1 VLSLWKRLRQYP
13 ALLLLVVVYA
23 VSCVVVTANII
34 RGRGG
39 AAAESQKT
47 VLRFAHWQLEP
58 GIRGALDDLIADY
71 TKIHPEVEVRQ
82 ILIPEEGYFQWVNT
96 QLIGRTAPDM
106 IEIGCGG
113 AVGWA
118 LWPKFYAR
126 YFLPLDRYV
135 DEPNPYNKGNK
146 LEGVPWRETYF
157 DEMEGG
163 YAEELQSYYKVP
175 ISTCTVRL
183 FYNKDLVKKVSGSNA
198 FPETFE
204 GLTDLCDR
212 LKAWGKEN
220 NVKMEPIAGSWYNF
234 RKFFDA
240 YNTALTANYLDRLD
254 TDYNGTVSRIES
266 GAPMYSGQVKLTE
279 RPLEGNFELIQ
290 DLTKYFPPG
299 WTSLDRDEAVFL
311 FVQGQSAMI
320 TTGTWDYEGL
330 KEQAAFT
337 LGVADIPLPSHSN
350 PKYGSL
356 IAGPTTEAGLKGGF
370 PMGITKDSPNVA
382 AALDFL
388 RYATSVKPNE
398 KLNQSMS
405 WLPVILGAQ
414 PREDLRPFLPQIEG
428 YAPCIVYDPPG
439 AELAFEQTLKD
450 LLGGKIDYPAFV
462 QKMTEAYTTR
472 LPGRDGGVANELR
485 NSQQTLDQEMRFA
498 ALRRAA
504 LTDATGASAAIT
516 GDSET
521 QYKRI
526 MEAYVVQLGI
536 RYNDIDDWMENVALK
551 QAAAR

>member
-1 VLSLWKRLRQYP
+1 VRALWNKLRRYP
-13 ALLLLVVVYA
+13 ALLLLMVVYLL
-23 VSCVVVTANII
+23 SCVVVTGNII

-39 AAAESQKT
+39 AGGQTRKT

-58 GIRGALDDLIADY
+58 GIRSAIDDLIADY
-71 TKIHPEVEVRQ
+71 TALHPDVEVRQ

-135 DEPNPYNKGNK
+135 DEPNPYNEGTA
-146 LEGVPWRETYF
+146 LEGVPWRQTYF

-163 YAEELQSYYKVP
+163 YAEELQSYFRVP

-183 FYNKDLVKKVSGSNA
+183 FYNKDLVEEVSGGP

-204 GLTDLCDR
+204 GLIALCDQ
-212 LKAWGKEN
+212 LDAWGKERG
-220 NVKMEPIAGSWYNF
+220 VTMEPIAGSWYNF

-266 GAPMYSGQVKLTE
+266 GAAIYSGAVKMTE
-279 RPLEGNFELIQ
+279 PPLAGNFALIEE
-290 DLTKYFPPG
+290 LTKYFPPG

-311 FVQGQSAMI
+311 FMQGQSAMI
-320 TTGTWDYEGL
+320 TTGTWDYEGM
-330 KEQAAFT
+330 KQQAGFNLA
-337 LGVADIPLPSHSN
+337 VAHIPLPSPAH
-350 PKYGSL
+350 PQYGSL
-356 IAGPTTEAGLKGGF
+356 VAGPTTEAGLRGGF
-370 PMGITKDSPNVA
+370 PMGITKGSPNVE

-388 RYATSVKPNE
+388 RFAASLEPNE

-405 WLPVILGAQ
+405 WLPVIVGAE
-414 PREDLRPFLPQIEG
+414 PREDLRPFLPRIEG
-428 YAPCIVYDPPG
+428 YSPCIIYDPPG
-439 AELAFEQTLKD
+439 VVLAFEQTFKN
-450 LLGGKIDYPAFV
+450 LLSGKIDYPDFV
-462 QKMTEAYTTR
+462 AKLMVAYDR
-472 LPGRDGGVANELR
+472 ELPGGVASELR
-485 NSQQTLDQEMRFA
+485 NGVQTLDQQMRFA

-504 LTDATGASAAIT
+504 LTNAAGATGAIT
-516 GDSET
+516 GDSEL

-526 MEAYVVQLGI
+526 MEAYVVQLGT
-536 RYNDIDDWMENVALK
+536 RRNDIQAWIDSVARK
-551 QAAAR
+551 QQAER